1 MEVRL
6 GGLPDLHFPSE
17 PYAALLND
25 LPLLF
30 R

>member
-6 GGLPDLHFPSE
+6 GGRRTSISRSE